1 MKRMDIIFHM
11 MPMSDSQV
19 FWTPQPDKV
28 EHFSPKMLKTNPFL
42 LALKTCFFAHLLR
55 KLSFEDRLRFLH
67 ESNCKGQQLS
77 SIFSERE
84 QSQPTFIHFRDIET

>member
-1 MKRMDIIFHM
+1 MDIILQM
-11 MPMSDSQV
+11 MPMSDSQLV
-19 FWTPQPDKV
+19 WTPQPDKV
-28 EHFSPKMLKTNPFL
+28 EHFPQKMLKTKPFL
-42 LALKTCFFAHLLR
+42 PALKTCSCAHLLR

-84 QSQPTFIHFRDIET
+84 KSQPTIIHFRDI